1 MITTPNHIPSP
12 GNGVGVIRR
21 RTLRNRHM
29 LMLDVASLI
38 LSCVIAY
45 NISFEGFGQWV
56 NTEQRNVFVWFLT
69 LSVPMRIA
77 LFWFLGLYRR
87 YWSLA
92 SVAEL
97 ERVLAAGV
105 AAGACSFAIGI
116 VLLSVF
122 RFTNERMPLA
132 VFTIDA
138 LLVCA
143 GITIPRIAARFTR
156 RRREQRNLQRELP
169 SALIVGA
176 GAAGQMAARELRAHP
191 QAEFMPV
198 GFLDDDRAKRWLLVA
213 DLPVVGTID
222 ELAAAAKALSV
233 QHIIIAMPSAPGT
246 QIRRIMKLALDAGL
260 QARTVPSLFEIMGAA
275 DVAAKV
281 REIRIEDL
289 LQREP
294 VKIDSQRVRTLTEGQ
309 SVLVTGAGGSIGS
322 ELCRQIAKL
331 RPERLVLL
339 GRGENSIFEIQQE
352 LRERNPWLETVP
364 VIVDVRERET
374 MADVMKRHAPS
385 VVFHAAAHKHVPLME
400 TNVLEALRNNVLGT
414 QSVVDAALAANVP
427 HLVLISTDKA
437 VRPTSVMGAS
447 KRIAEQIVQIAARE
461 SGRAYVSVRFG
472 NVLGS
477 RGSVVPTFLR
487 QIRSGGPVMITH
499 PEMRRYFMTIPEA
512 VQLVLQAVALGKN
525 GEVFCLDMGEPV
537 TILSLARDL
546 IQLSGLEPYTDIDI
560 QFTGARPGEKLYEEM
575 FFGTEEALPTE
586 HPKVLCARKAQLHA
600 NAPAGIAALRRN
612 LERSGGLD
620 ELSLRAAIR
629 ALVEDFGTDD
639 APRLPPE
646 VLNENAHRAE
656 LNSPAWNPRI
666 AVDATVS

>member
-1 MITTPNHIPSP
+1 M
-12 GNGVGVIRR
+12 GEIRR

-29 LMLDVASLI
+29 LMFDVVTLFVACI
-38 LSCVIAY
+38 AAYVIR
-45 NISFEGFGQWV
+45 FEGFDPWFNGP
-56 NTEQRNVFVWFLT
+56 QRQVLVWFLA
-69 LSVPMRIA
+69 LSVPMRIS

-97 ERVLAAGV
+97 ERVLGAGV
-105 AAGACSFAIGI
+105 AAGACSFMIGI
-116 VLLSVF
+116 VLLTVF
-122 RFTNERMPLA
+122 RFTDERMPLS

-143 GITIPRIAARFTR
+143 GITLPRVAARFSR

-222 ELAAAAKALSV
+222 ELASSAKSLGV
-233 QHIIIAMPSAPGT
+233 NNIIIAMPSAPGT

-260 QARTVPSLFEIMGAA
+260 QARTVPSMFEFMGSA
-275 DVAAKV
+275 DVSAAV

-294 VKIDSQRVRTLTEGQ
+294 VKIDGHRVRTLTEGH

-322 ELCRQIAKL
+322 ELCRQVAKL
-331 RPERLVLL
+331 NPQRLVLL
-339 GRGENSIFEIQQE
+339 GRGENSIFDIQQE
-352 LRERNPWLETVP
+352 LRGRYPQLETVP
-364 VIVDVRERET
+364 IIVDVRDRAT
-374 MADVMKRHAPS
+374 MAQVMKRYSPS

-400 TNVLEALRNNVLGT
+400 ANVLEALRNNVLGT
-414 QSVVDAALAANVP
+414 QSVVDAALAADVK

-461 SGRAYVSVRFG
+461 SGYAYVSVRFG

-487 QIRSGGPVMITH
+487 QIRSGGPVLITH
-499 PEMRRYFMTIPEA
+499 PEMRRYFMTIPES
-512 VQLVLQAVALGKN
+512 VQLVLQAFALGKH

-546 IQLSGLEPYTDIDI
+546 IQLSGLEPYTDVDI

-575 FFGTEEALPTE
+575 FFGSEEALPTE
-586 HPKVLCARKAQLHA
+586 HPKVLCARKAQLQPTA
-600 NAPAGIAALRRN
+600 QEGIAGLRRS
-612 LERSGGLD
+612 LEANGCAD
-620 ELSLRAAIR
+620 EASLRATIR
-629 ALVEDFGTDD
+629 LLVEDFGSDD
-639 APRLPPE
+639 APSLSDEIMSNSARSE
-646 VLNENAHRAE
+646 VSAAWSARIPLN
-656 LNSPAWNPRI
+656 
-666 AVDATVS
+666 AVGT

>member
-1 MITTPNHIPSP
+1 MISTPNHIP
-12 GNGVGVIRR
+12 GNGMGVIRR
-21 RTLRNRHM
+21 NTLRNRHM
-29 LMLDVASLI
+29 LIFDVVTLFVSCLLAYLI
-38 LSCVIAY
+38 R
-45 NISFEGFGQWV
+45 FEGFAQWV
-56 NTEQRNVFVWFLT
+56 NTAQREVFVWFLALT
-69 LSVPMRIA
+69 VPMRIA
-77 LFWFLGLYRR
+77 IFWFLGLYRR

-97 ERVLAAGV
+97 ERVLGAGLAA
-105 AAGACSFAIGI
+105 AACSFAIGI
-116 VLLSVF
+116 VLLTVF
-122 RFTNERMPLA
+122 RFTNERMPLS

-143 GITIPRIAARFTR
+143 GITLPRVAARFTR

-213 DLPVVGTID
+213 DLPVVGTVD
-222 ELAAAAKALSV
+222 ELATAAQALGV

-260 QARTVPSLFEIMGAA
+260 QARTVPSLFEMMGTTN
-275 DVAAKV
+275 VAAKV

-294 VKIDSQRVRTLTEGQ
+294 VKIDGQRVRTLTEGQ
-309 SVLVTGAGGSIGS
+309 SVLITGAGGSIGS
-322 ELCRQIAKL
+322 ELCRQAAKMN
-331 RPERLVLL
+331 PKRLVLV

-352 LRERNPWLETVP
+352 LRTRYPRLETVP
-364 VIVDVRERET
+364 IIVDVRDRET
-374 MADVMKRHAPS
+374 MADVMKKFAPS

-400 TNVLEALRNNVLGT
+400 ANVLEALRNNVLGT
-414 QSVVDAALAANVP
+414 QSVVDAALAADVK

-447 KRIAEQIVQIAARE
+447 KRIAEQIVQLAARD
-461 SGRAYVSVRFG
+461 SGYAYVSVRFG

-487 QIRSGGPVMITH
+487 QIRSGGPVLITH

-512 VQLVLQAVALGKN
+512 VQLVLQAFALGKR

-546 IQLSGLEPYTDIDI
+546 IQLSGLEPYTDVDI

-575 FFGTEEALPTE
+575 FFGTEEASPTE
-586 HPKVLCARKAQLHA
+586 HPKVLAARKAQLHA
-600 NAPAGIAALRRN
+600 NAEQGIASLRRM
-612 LERSGGLD
+612 LEHGACVDEATLRSIIH
-620 ELSLRAAIR
+620 S
-629 ALVEDFGTDD
+629 LVEDFGSDD
-639 APRLPPE
+639 APSLSFEALNGNGRGE
-646 VLNENAHRAE
+646 VAAGWSTSITTN
-656 LNSPAWNPRI
+656 
-666 AVDATVS
+666 VVTT

>member
-1 MITTPNHIPSP
+1 
-12 GNGVGVIRR
+12 
-21 RTLRNRHM
+21 M
-29 LMLDVASLI
+29 LMFDVGTLLVA
-38 LSCVIAY
+38 CIAAY
-45 NISFEGFGQWV
+45 VVRFEGFEPWWNGP
-56 NTEQRNVFVWFLT
+56 QRPVLVWFLV
-69 LSVPMRIA
+69 LSVPMRIS

-97 ERVLAAGV
+97 ERVLGAGV
-105 AAGACSFAIGI
+105 AAGACSFLIGI
-116 VLLSVF
+116 VLLTVF
-122 RFTNERMPLA
+122 RFTDERMPLS

-143 GITIPRIAARFTR
+143 GITLPRIAARFSR
-156 RRREQRNLQRELP
+156 RRREQRNVQRELP

-191 QAEFMPV
+191 AAEFMPV

-222 ELAAAAKALSV
+222 ELAASAKALGVSN
-233 QHIIIAMPSAPGT
+233 IIIAMPSAPGT

-260 QARTVPSLFEIMGAA
+260 QARTVPSMFELMGSA
-275 DVAAKV
+275 DVAAAV

-294 VKIDSQRVRTLTEGQ
+294 VKIDSHRVRTLTEGH

-322 ELCRQIAKL
+322 ELCRQVAKL
-331 RPERLVLL
+331 NPRRLVLL

-352 LRERNPWLETVP
+352 LRGRYPQLETVP
-364 VIVDVRERET
+364 IIVDVRDRST
-374 MADVMKRHAPS
+374 MAQVMKRYAPS

-400 TNVLEALRNNVLGT
+400 ANVLEALRNNVLGT
-414 QSVVDAALAANVP
+414 QSVVDAALSADVK

-461 SGRAYVSVRFG
+461 SGYAYVSVRFG

-487 QIRSGGPVMITH
+487 QIRSGGPVLITH
-499 PEMRRYFMTIPEA
+499 PEMRRYFMTIPES
-512 VQLVLQAVALGKN
+512 VQLVLQAFALGKN

-546 IQLSGLEPYTDIDI
+546 IQLSGLEPYTDVDI

-575 FFGTEEALPTE
+575 FFGSEEALPTE
-586 HPKVLCARKAQLHA
+586 HPKVLCARKAQLQPTA
-600 NAPAGIAALRRN
+600 QEGIAALRRT
-612 LERSGGLD
+612 LEANGCAD
-620 ELSLRAAIR
+620 EASLRATIR
-629 ALVEDFGTDD
+629 LLVEDFGSDD
-639 APRLPPE
+639 APSLSHEAVSETARSE
-646 VLNENAHRAE
+646 VAA
-656 LNSPAWNPRI
+656 AWSPRI
-666 AVDATVS
+666 SVNAVGT

>member
-1 MITTPNHIPSP
+1 MISTPNHTP

-29 LMLDVASLI
+29 LLFDVVTLFASCL
-38 LSCVIAY
+38 LAYVIR
-45 NISFEGFGQWV
+45 FEGFSAWI
-56 NTEQRNVFVWFLT
+56 NTAQRGVFFWFLA
-69 LSVPMRIA
+69 LAVPMRIA

-92 SVAEL
+92 SVGEL
-97 ERVLAAGV
+97 ERVLGAGLAA
-105 AAGACSFAIGI
+105 AACSFSIGI
-116 VLLSVF
+116 LLLTVF
-122 RFTNERMPLA
+122 RFTSDRMPLS

-143 GITIPRIAARFTR
+143 GITLPRISARFTR
-156 RRREQRNLQRELP
+156 RRQEQRNLRRELP

-176 GAAGQMAARELRAHP
+176 GVAGQMAARELRAHP

-213 DLPVVGTID
+213 DLPVVGTVD
-222 ELAAAAKALSV
+222 ELAAAAKALGV

-260 QARTVPSLFEIMGAA
+260 QARTVPSLFEMMGAS

-294 VKIDSQRVRTLTEGQ
+294 VKIDGQRVRTLTEGQ
-309 SVLVTGAGGSIGS
+309 SILITGAGGSIGS
-322 ELCRQIAKL
+322 ELCRQAAKMN
-331 RPERLVLL
+331 PTRLVLV

-352 LRERNPWLETVP
+352 LRARYPRLETVP
-364 VIVDVRERET
+364 VIVDVRDRET
-374 MADVMKRHAPS
+374 MAQVMKKFAPS

-400 TNVLEALRNNVLGT
+400 ANVLEALRNNVLGT
-414 QSVVDAALAANVP
+414 QSVVDAALAAGVK

-447 KRIAEQIVQIAARE
+447 KRIAEQIVQLAARD
-461 SGRAYVSVRFG
+461 SGNAYVSVRFG

-477 RGSVVPTFLR
+477 RGSVVPTFMR
-487 QIRSGGPVMITH
+487 QIRSGGPVLITH

-512 VQLVLQAVALGKN
+512 VQLVLQAFALGKR

-575 FFGTEEALPTE
+575 FFGTEEASPTE
-586 HPKVLCARKAQLHA
+586 HPKVLAARKAQLHA
-600 NAPAGIAALRRN
+600 NAEQGIASLRRM
-612 LERSGGLD
+612 LEQNGCVD
-620 ELSLRAAIR
+620 EATLRATIHS
-629 ALVEDFGTDD
+629 LVEDFGTDD
-639 APRLPPE
+639 APSLSFESLNGHSRTE
-646 VLNENAHRAE
+646 VA
-656 LNSPAWNPRI
+656 
-666 AVDATVS
+666 ATWSSSITTNVATT

>member
-1 MITTPNHIPSP
+1 MITTPINVSSS
-12 GNGVGVIRR
+12 GTGVGVIRR
-21 RTLRNRHM
+21 HPLRNRHM
-29 LMLDVASLI
+29 LMFDVVTLFVACI
-38 LSCVIAY
+38 AAYVIR
-45 NISFEGFGQWV
+45 FEGFDPWFNGP
-56 NTEQRNVFVWFLT
+56 QRQVLVWFLA

-97 ERVLAAGV
+97 ERVLGAGV
-105 AAGACSFAIGI
+105 TAGACSFLIGI
-116 VLLSVF
+116 VLLTVF
-122 RFTNERMPLA
+122 RFTDERMPLS

-143 GITIPRIAARFTR
+143 GITLPRVAARFSR

-222 ELAAAAKALSV
+222 DLAASAKALGV
-233 QHIIIAMPSAPGT
+233 NNIIIAMPSAPGT

-260 QARTVPSLFEIMGAA
+260 QARTVPSMFEFMGSA
-275 DVAAKV
+275 DVSAAV

-294 VKIDSQRVRTLTEGQ
+294 VKIDGRRVRTLTEGH

-322 ELCRQIAKL
+322 ELCRQVAKL
-331 RPERLVLL
+331 NPQRLVLL
-339 GRGENSIFEIQQE
+339 GRGENSIFDIQQE
-352 LRERNPWLETVP
+352 LRGRYPRLETVP
-364 VIVDVRERET
+364 VIVDVRDRAT
-374 MADVMKRHAPS
+374 MAQVMKRYSPS

-400 TNVLEALRNNVLGT
+400 ANVLEALRNNVLGT
-414 QSVVDAALAANVP
+414 QSVVDAALAADVK

-461 SGRAYVSVRFG
+461 SGYAYVSVRFG

-487 QIRSGGPVMITH
+487 QIRSGGPVLITH
-499 PEMRRYFMTIPEA
+499 PEMRRYFMTIPES
-512 VQLVLQAVALGKN
+512 VQLVLQAFALGKH

-546 IQLSGLEPYTDIDI
+546 IQLSGLEPYTDVDI

-575 FFGTEEALPTE
+575 FFGSEEALPTE
-586 HPKVLCARKAQLHA
+586 HPKILCARKAQLQPTA
-600 NAPAGIAALRRN
+600 QEGIAGLRRS
-612 LERSGGLD
+612 LEANGCAD
-620 ELSLRAAIR
+620 EASLRATIR
-629 ALVEDFGTDD
+629 LLVEDFGTDD
-639 APRLPPE
+639 APMLSAEIMSKSARSE
-646 VLNENAHRAE
+646 VT
-656 LNSPAWNPRI
+656 SAWSPRI
-666 AVDATVS
+666 PVNAVGT